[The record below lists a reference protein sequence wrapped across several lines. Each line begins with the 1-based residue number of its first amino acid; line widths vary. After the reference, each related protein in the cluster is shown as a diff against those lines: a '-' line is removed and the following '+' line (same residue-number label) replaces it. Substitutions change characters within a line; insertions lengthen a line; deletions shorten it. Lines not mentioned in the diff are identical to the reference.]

1 MKKDFITKLTDE
13 EVEALA
19 LYYHECEY
27 EPWTSEGAVVL
38 YLIDQILKQFKKP
51 EVDQAKEEL
60 VFNPS

>member
-1 MKKDFITKLTDE
+1 MKDFITKLTEE

-38 YLIDQILKQFKKP
+38 HLIDQILKQT
-51 EVDQAKEEL
+51 KEEL
-60 VFNPS
+60 VFNAS